1 MMTKAISYHR
11 IWKVSLPIIFS
22 GIAQNIVNVTD
33 TAFLGRVGLVE
44 LGAAGNAGIF
54 YFVLVM
60 IGMGF
65 TIGCQIIIGRRNGEQ
80 NFHQIGHLF
89 NTALYFL
96 IPLSV
101 LVFLFIQYI
110 APALMTFFTSSDAV
124 LQASNT
130 FLKVRGFGI
139 FFAYLNFLFIA
150 FYTGITKTRVL
161 TYATFIQAGINVVL
175 DYLLIFGHGGFPQM
189 GIEGAALASVISEIV
204 AMIYFVLYTRIK
216 IERSK
221 YGLELQFVFSGTKL
235 IKILK
240 IGFPI
245 MIQNFMALS
254 SWLAFFLIIE
264 KIGEKE
270 LAASHIIRSIY
281 MVLMIPLFG
290 FSNATSTLVSNV
302 IGEGKP
308 SEVLQLVI
316 RVVKLSLLST
326 GLFLPLLLFFPQEI
340 IGVYTNNPVLI
351 ATSLPLLYVIGG
363 SMLFFSMAFIFFAS
377 VTGTGKTQVSLAIET
392 SSIVIYLLMAYYI
405 GVHLQKSL
413 TWVWCTE
420 FIYFTIMGLLSFL
433 YLKFGNWKSSLV

>member
-1 MMTKAISYHR
+1 M
-11 IWKVSLPIIFS
+11 
-22 GIAQNIVNVTD
+22 
-33 TAFLGRVGLVE
+33 
-44 LGAAGNAGIF
+44 
-54 YFVLVM
+54 
-60 IGMGF
+60 
-65 TIGCQIIIGRRNGEQ
+65 
-80 NFHQIGHLF
+80 
-89 NTALYFL
+89 
-96 IPLSV
+96 
-101 LVFLFIQYI
+101 
-110 APALMTFFTSSDAV
+110 
-124 LQASNT
+124 QASNT

-316 RVVKLSLLST
+316 RVVKLSLLCT

>member
-101 LVFLFIQYI
+101 LVFLFTQYV

-316 RVVKLSLLST
+316 RVVKLSLLCT